1 MNGRVYDY
9 NVGRFMSVDPFIQEP
24 GNSQSINPY
33 SYIMNN
39 PLAGT
44 DPTGYVGSRIKRK
57 DPDPVQATVS
67 QEGNTTKVKLTGGTA
82 KQQKAVQ
89 KAINNGYKKKGFKM
103 SDSSEKVGTLGAR
116 DTQVE
121 SSVSGD
127 LKTANKVVT
136 GAGVVAG
143 GLEATK
149 DVNLAMK
156 SGAGTAFAATGNGS
170 NAFTLTK
177 NAKSKSILASLDV
190 SKAGKNLARN
200 TTVAGIAV
208 SLGLNFMDARNG
220 LISASEAIGKSS
232 LDVSVMMVAMRA
244 GIPGV
249 IGATTYA
256 VVDMTYE
263 GGIIQMKRN
272 ALRNISNAFGINKSM
287 KAIRRREDRP
297 RPMRGLKEFF
307 GIPDMG
313 Y

>member
-1 MNGRVYDY
+1 
-9 NVGRFMSVDPFIQEP
+9 
-24 GNSQSINPY
+24 
-33 SYIMNN
+33 MNN

-57 DPDPVQATVS
+57 DPDPVQATVT
-67 QEGNTTKVKLTGGTA
+67 QDGNTTKVKLTGGTA
-82 KQQKAVQ
+82 KQQKTVQ
-89 KAINNGYKKKGFKM
+89 NAINNGYKQKGFKM

-121 SSVSGD
+121 SSNNEN
-127 LKTANKVVT
+127 LKTANKVIT

-156 SGAGTAFAATGNGS
+156 SGAGKAFAATGNGS

-177 NAKSKSILASLDV
+177 NAKSKSILSSLDV
-190 SKAGKNLARN
+190 SKVGKGLARR
-200 TTVAGIAV
+200 TTVAGIAL
-208 SLGLNFMDARNG
+208 SLGTNIYQANAGQIEVVDAVW
-220 LISASEAIGKSS
+220 KSS
-232 LDVSVMMVAMRA
+232 LDISVLVTAMR
-244 GIPGV
+244 GGVPGLL
-249 IGATTYA
+249 GATAYA
-256 VVDMTYE
+256 VLDMTYK
-263 GGIIQMKRN
+263 GGIIQMKIN
-272 ALRNISNAFGINKSM
+272 AFRNISNAFGISKSM

-297 RPMRGLKEFF
+297 RPMSRLKEFL